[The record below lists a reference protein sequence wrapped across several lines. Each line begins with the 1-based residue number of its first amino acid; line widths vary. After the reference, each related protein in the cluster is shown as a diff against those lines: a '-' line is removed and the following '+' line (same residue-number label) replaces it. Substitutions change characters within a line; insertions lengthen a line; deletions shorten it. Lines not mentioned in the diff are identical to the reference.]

1 MGRGIYGVMACRSGA
16 GRASCAMAENRLD
29 QTFARLRAEKKVAFV
44 AYICAGDPT
53 LDATLDI
60 VLALERAGTDIVE
73 LGLPFSDPLADGLV
87 NQLAAQRALQAGAT
101 TRGVLE
107 LVRRIRERSQI
118 PIVLYVYLNNLYAYG
133 FNRFHEDAAAAGVDG
148 LLLLDL
154 PPDEAKVNE
163 ELLGDRHGL
172 KHITLIAPTT
182 PPERRR
188 LLGRT
193 GEGFVY
199 YVSREG
205 VTGER
210 DDLPAGLAENVAQ
223 IKEAS
228 SLPVCVGFGISTPE
242 QAAQVARVADGVVV
256 GSAIVKR
263 IAEYGQEPDLAD
275 RIAAFVEPLA
285 KAVKSV

>member
-1 MGRGIYGVMACRSGA
+1 
-16 GRASCAMAENRLD
+16 MAENRLD
-29 QTFARLRAEKKVAFV
+29 QTFARLRAEKKTAFV

-60 VLALERAGTDIVE
+60 VLALERAGTDVVE

-87 NQLAAQRALQAGAT
+87 NQLAAQRALEAGAT
-101 TRGVLE
+101 THGVLD
-107 LVRRIRERSQI
+107 LVRKVREHSQI
-118 PIVLYVYLNNLYAYG
+118 PIVLYVYLNNLYTFG
-133 FNRFHEDAAAAGVDG
+133 FNKFHQEAAAAGVDG

-163 ELLGDRHGL
+163 ELLGERHGL

-182 PPERRR
+182 PPERRQ
-188 LLGRT
+188 LLGT
-193 GEGFVY
+193 AGEGFVY

-210 DDLPAGLAENVAQ
+210 ADLPVGLAENVAQ
-223 IKEAS
+223 IKAAS

-242 QAAQVARVADGVVV
+242 QAAEVARAADGVVV

-263 IAEYGQEPDLAD
+263 IAEYGKEPDLAE
-275 RIAAFVEPLA
+275 RVAAFVEPLA
-285 KAVKSV
+285 RAVKNV